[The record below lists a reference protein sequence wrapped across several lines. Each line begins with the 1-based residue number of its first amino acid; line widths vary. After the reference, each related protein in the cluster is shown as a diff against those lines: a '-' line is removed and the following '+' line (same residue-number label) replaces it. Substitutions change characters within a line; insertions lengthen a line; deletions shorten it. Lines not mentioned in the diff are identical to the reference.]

1 MMTEDKARA
10 ARRAAARAADRY
22 IAPDGSEPREPKT
35 SKLDKVAKAAKKVER
50 IERAIR
56 IVRAGIPAKQS
67 VARSEFES
75 IVAILTTDY
84 GVLP

>member
-22 IAPDGSEPREPKT
+22 IAPDGSSPRE
-35 SKLDKVAKAAKKVER
+35 DRAQRMDKAAKKVER

-56 IVRAGIPAKQS
+56 IVRAVIPAKQS

-75 IVAILTTDY
+75 LVAILATDY
-84 GVLP
+84 GVDP